1 MNVGM
6 LRNHTNPPR
15 GTAAARVG
23 YLALF
28 DPVTGLPG
36 PELLLD
42 RVNVALARARRT
54 GRRVGVFAFCGAC
67 RDTDDAAVRELVSR
81 LCDEV
86 RADDTVARVTDRT
99 FFVVCNDIEFDQD
112 AGAIVGRL
120 LKHVAG
126 TCRYGVALGSP
137 FDDAREL
144 LARAAHR
151 ATPPLADAA

>member
-1 MNVGM
+1 VNVET
-6 LRNHTNPPR
+6 LNNDTQTTC
-15 GTAAARVG
+15 GTAATRAG

-42 RVNVALARARRT
+42 RVSMSLARARRT

-67 RDTDDAAVRELVSR
+67 RSSDDAVVRELVSR
-81 LCDEV
+81 LCGEV
-86 RADDTVARVTDRT
+86 GPDDTVARVTDHT

-112 AGAIVGRL
+112 AGRIVGRL

-126 TCRYGVALGSP
+126 TCRYGVALGSA

-151 ATPPLADAA
+151 ATPPLAAAA